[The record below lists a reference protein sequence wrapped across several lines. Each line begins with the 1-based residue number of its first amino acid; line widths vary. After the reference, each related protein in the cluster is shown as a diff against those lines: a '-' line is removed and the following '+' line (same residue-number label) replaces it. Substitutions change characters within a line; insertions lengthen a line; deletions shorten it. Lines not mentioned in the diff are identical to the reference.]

1 MAKIEKKRKSC
12 KDVYKS
18 FLVEDAYYDGDYEIP
33 VLREINNVNPK
44 NLVLYSDRNKN
55 PNKEDWICFYE
66 DDYKINSFWNNP
78 RKYLNI
84 LSKYGG
90 IITPDYSLYRDMPLS
105 MQIWNIFRS
114 RALGY
119 FMQSNGGKVVPN
131 IRFSDER
138 TYDISCAGVEKNS
151 TIALSTHGLMKIKK
165 EKEIFK
171 KGLDYVIR
179 KLTPKTLIIYGT
191 TPDDIFEQY
200 KTQGIEILSFE
211 SKISKIHKMEAN

>member
-1 MAKIEKKRKSC
+1 MAKIEKNRKSC

-18 FLVEDAYYDGDYEIP
+18 FLVEDTYYDGDYEIP
-33 VLREINNVNPK
+33 VIRESNNVNPK
-44 NLVLYSDRNKN
+44 NLVLYSNRNKN
-55 PNKEDWICFYE
+55 LNKEDWIYFYE

-90 IITPDYSLYRDMPLS
+90 VIIPDYSLYRDMPLS
-105 MQIWNIFRS
+105 MQIWNVFRS

-119 FMQSNGGKVVPN
+119 FMQSNGVKVLPN
-131 IRFSDER
+131 GRFSDER
-138 TYDISCAGVEKNS
+138 TYDIACAGVEKNS

-179 KLTPKTLIIYGT
+179 KLTPL
-191 TPDDIFEQY
+191 
-200 KTQGIEILSFE
+200 
-211 SKISKIHKMEAN
+211 